1 MAKAKKL
8 PSGSWRVN
16 QFIGRDDNGKQ
27 IFKSFTA
34 PTKKEAEYL
43 AAEYAL
49 KVKKPPAERTLGE
62 AIDDYIKS
70 KSNLLSPTTLQGYRV
85 IRRND
90 FKSLMDIPVKNIDN
104 NVLQAAVNQEA
115 CHKSP
120 KSVINAYGLISSAL
134 KKAVPYYRFDVTL
147 PSKYKKRKE
156 LLEPQIVMQLVYG
169 TEIELPVLLA
179 MWLSLRMSEVL
190 GIKKSTD
197 IKDGYLTINQV
208 KVYADG
214 KYIVKEIGKTYDS
227 KRRLQLPPYILS
239 LIDAVPDNQEYL
251 VTLSGQAIYKRFTRL
266 VERNGLGHMTFHDL
280 RHINASVMAMLGI
293 PDKYAME
300 RGGWSTDEVLKNT
313 YQHTFSKERQAVDMK
328 IDAYFEG
335 CLHESLHKDSEVGS
349 TT

>member
-16 QFIGRDDNGKQ
+16 QFVGRDDNGKQ

-34 PTKKEAEYL
+34 PTKKEAEFM

-49 KVKKPPAERTLGE
+49 KTRKPPLEKTLGE
-62 AIDDYIKS
+62 AIDDYINM
-70 KSNLLSPTTLQGYRV
+70 KSNVLSPTTLQSYRV

-90 FKSLMDIPVKNIDN
+90 FQLLMDVQVKSIDN
-104 NVLQAAVNQEA
+104 DLLQEMVNREAAR
-115 CHKSP
+115 KSP
-120 KSVINAYGLISSAL
+120 KSVINAYGLVSSAL

-147 PSKYKKRKE
+147 PSKYKKHKE
-156 LLEPQIVMQLVYG
+156 LLEPQTIMQLVRG

-197 IKDGYLTINQV
+197 IKNGYLTINQV

-214 KYIVKEIGKTYDS
+214 KYIVKEVGKTYDS

-239 LIDAVPDNQEYL
+239 LIDAVADDQEFL
-251 VTLSGQAIYKRFTRL
+251 IALSGQAIYKRFTRL

-280 RHINASVMAMLGI
+280 RHVNASVMAMLGI

-328 IDAYFEG
+328 IDAYFEN
-335 CLHESLHKDSEVGS
+335 CLHESLHVSSENA
-349 TT
+349 